1 VREGLETLT
10 RDEILETLAAWQEA
24 WDRHDLDG
32 VMGLFHEDVLFENWT
47 GAKVR
52 GRENLRRAWAPWFED
67 HGDFH
72 FTREDTFVD
81 EAQQKA
87 LIQWRLDWPSIEKGH
102 EGRHEVR
109 QGVDVIHFEDGEIIE
124 KLTYSK
130 TTIEIEDRRIRLQ
143 APK

>member
-1 VREGLETLT
+1 METLT
-10 RDEILETLAAWQEA
+10 RDEILEALAAWQEA
-24 WDRHDLDG
+24 WDHHNLDG

-47 GAKVR
+47 GARVR

-67 HGDFH
+67 HGDFR

-87 LIQWRLDWPSIEKGH
+87 LTQWCLDWPSIEKGH

-109 QGVDVIHFEDGEIIE
+109 RGVDIIRFEDGEIIE

-143 APK
+143 APE